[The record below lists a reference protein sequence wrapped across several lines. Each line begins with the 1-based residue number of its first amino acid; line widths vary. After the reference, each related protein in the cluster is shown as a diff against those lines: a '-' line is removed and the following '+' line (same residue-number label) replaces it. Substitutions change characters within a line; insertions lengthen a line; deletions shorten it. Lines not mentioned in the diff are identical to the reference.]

1 MITLEEYKKHLI
13 EVHRYPIDTLPENI
27 QKRKDN
33 LERKYKDE
41 YLSEIIN
48 DTYNFILE
56 VLNYNTIEK
65 GYYNIPIEEDNTK
78 DISLNLCGGYSSD
91 TIFKDDQG
99 RLISYY
105 IMKKVFGNQF
115 YIEVKTEEN
124 EFSEEIDEVYICGFN
139 IYYSLYMQGFPDNI
153 KQIKEELFG
162 KSKELKY

>member
-1 MITLEEYKKHLI
+1 MITLEEYKEHLV
-13 EVHRYPIDTLPENI
+13 EVYRYPIDTLPENI

-56 VLNYNTIEK
+56 VLNSNTIEK
-65 GYYNIPIEEDNTK
+65 RYCNIPIEEDDTK

-105 IMKKVFGNQF
+105 IMKKVFGSKFYMHVRAVEEGFEDEIEEDLYGF
-115 YIEVKTEEN
+115 YIH
-124 EFSEEIDEVYICGFN
+124 
-139 IYYSLYMQGFPDNI
+139 YSLYMQGFPDNI
-153 KQIKEELFG
+153 KEIKEELFG